1 MSAASRL
8 TDAELAA
15 AKQEFAEAKASLA
28 CEGIYLT
35 AEEEA
40 LFARFEEQRLSHDE
54 CRRQLI
60 EFCRAKRRQKAL
72 SSTLMPDPYVKGRLS
87 AR

>member
-1 MSAASRL
+1 MRGRPKL
-8 TDAELAA
+8 GDAELAA
-15 AKQEFAEAKASLA
+15 AKHNFEEAKASLA

-40 LFARFEEQRLSHDE
+40 LFTGFEERRLSHDE

-60 EFCRAKRRQKAL
+60 EFCRAKRREKAPA
-72 SSTLMPDPYVKGRLS
+72 ST
-87 AR
+87 